1 MIKPSDSVRE
11 IFYENNCQDNAPFSI
26 MDFENGKFGL
36 GLAFTFPKLP

>member
-1 MIKPSDSVRE
+1 MKTTAEQIQK
-11 IFYENNCQDNAPFSI
+11 FNQDKAPFSI